1 MLRLA
6 NSSFNVKLQLLIC
19 LCYAQ
24 FHIYVM
30 HIFDFVFSFALNS
43 FYQASGQ
50 ALAKSTMYDHDIPMH
65 LFYLF
70 CLTYILYIT

>member
-30 HIFDFVFSFALNS
+30 HIFDFVFSFAL
-43 FYQASGQ
+43 
-50 ALAKSTMYDHDIPMH
+50 H
-65 LFYLF
+65 
-70 CLTYILYIT
+70 